1 MVVIGAI
8 GIGVALILAL
18 LATAGVSGIASSAAL
33 VPAVGVLGLGATT
46 AAISIAVAAGGVG
59 VLNKLRDYKLEK
71 LSSNKIRLTK
81 K

>member
-8 GIGVALILAL
+8 GIGFALILAL

-46 AAISIAVAAGGVG
+46 ARHKHCSRCWWGWRF
-59 VLNKLRDYKLEK
+59 K
-71 LSSNKIRLTK
+71 
-81 K
+81 